1 MHEGNLSEQEIKK
14 EKILKKILGLDM
26 GVASIGWSLIEY
38 NQDDEGNIIDSGV
51 RIFDQN
57 LQRDNEAQ
65 KGESKNQQRT
75 LHRGMRRQRD
85 RKRRRKRGLY
95 YSLKDVRMCPVKSE
109 NEEWNIWIN
118 LNPYEL
124 RTKGLDEQL
133 SLMEFGRVLYHLNQ
147 RRGFKS
153 NRKVGKDK
161 EDGAVATEI
170 SKIRAEMKKKGMRTL
185 GEYLFSLQEN
195 HFNPPVSPDHDDY
208 EFKRRIRNKYT
219 HRNMYEEEFELLW
232 EKQTQFYPQILSEK
246 FKAKLSDDTIFFQ
259 RPLKSQQ
266 HLIGKCSLESDK
278 KKIPKGHLLFQKFR
292 IEKTLNNL
300 ELMGEYGQN
309 LDMTDEHKW
318 IIREKLERS
327 EHVSFSQLKK
337 ALGLNSNAKFNLETS
352 DDSKLKGDT
361 TSKKLSS
368 KNAFGKEWYGLD
380 EEFKNHVVDV
390 LIHVEKPDVVEDL
403 ALNKWGRTKEQ
414 ANHLKMLQLEKG
426 YGNFS
431 YKSIR
436 KIMPLIKQGKRENE
450 AIKEVYGE
458 VKKLPKEDVFELP
471 LLNPKDYR
479 NPVVFGAMV
488 ELRKVVNAILRKYG
502 LPDIIRVELA
512 RDLKNSKKLRD
523 EITKKNN
530 KLEKRNK
537 EAIKALK
544 QSPFNYQ
551 NPSRTDIIKYNLWIE
566 CNKTCPYTGRVI
578 NGEALDSGE
587 FEIEHILP
595 FSRTLDDSYANKTL
609 CESDFNRRKGNRTPY
624 ECIEAGLL
632 SEEELEQRIKNNLP
646 WRKRRKFTQKT
657 IDTDEF
663 IARQLNDTRYMS
675 REASKYLKQLGSEE
689 WPVDI
694 QVTKGQTT
702 SLLRHLWG
710 LNSILSIENDEIKN
724 RDDHRHHAVDAIV
737 IALTS
742 RSILKKLSDENK
754 LIETENWMDEEES
767 SIDRNRQIKD
777 RASKRITNTA
787 PWDTFWQ
794 DSQESVNQIIV
805 SHKVSRKISGPIHQE
820 SFYGPTG
827 EYYGKKKSEEFLVKR
842 KPVFKLSL
850 KEIGWDKK
858 SLSFSKKGNS
868 YIRDA
873 NIRKI
878 VQDKTWEKFKQLGD
892 INKAITSLETD
903 PPLLVFMKKEGANPI
918 LKVRIIEK
926 MDLSIMHGFDEHE
939 KKYTRYAYEFY
950 KHHIVLYEKS
960 SGDKDEEVIP
970 MVEAARRVLEKE
982 EIIQKDHPGYHRFIY
997 SLASN
1002 ETVLNLSD
1010 QKYYRVQRL
1019 FSDKRVMLRDINLAI
1034 SETGKGRI
1042 FSRPKNLNLR
1052 KVRIDPIGQIFP
1064 AND

>member
-1 MHEGNLSEQEIKK
+1 M
-14 EKILKKILGLDM
+14 KKILGLDM

-38 NQDDEGNIIDSGV
+38 NQDDGGNIIDSGV

-109 NEEWNIWIN
+109 NEEWNKWID

-208 EFKRRIRNKYT
+208 EFKKRIRNKYT
-219 HRNMYEEEFELLW
+219 DRNMYEEEFELLW

-259 RPLKSQQ
+259 RPLKSQK

-292 IEKTLNNL
+292 IAKTLNNL

-309 LDMTDEHKW
+309 LDMSDEHKR

-431 YKSIR
+431 YKAIR

-471 LLNPKDYR
+471 LLNPNDYR

-632 SEEELEQRIKNNLP
+632 REEELEQRIKNNLP

-767 SIDRNRQIKD
+767 SVDRNRQIKD
-777 RASKRITNTA
+777 RASKRITNTP

-805 SHKVSRKISGPIHQE
+805 SHKVSRKISGAFHE
-820 SFYGPTG
+820 ETYYGPT
-827 EYYGKKKSEEFLVKR
+827 EESTSKKDYIKYLVVR
-842 KPVFKLSL
+842 KKV
-850 KEIGWDKK
+850 E
-858 SLSFSKKGNS
+858 SLSEKELGWNSKTQTFDKEGKVF
-868 YIRDA
+868 IRDEH
-873 NIRKI
+873 IKKI
-878 VQDKTWEKFKQLGD
+878 VRDKIWEKYKKIGD
-892 INKAITSLETD
+892 IKKAIAALETD
-903 PPLLVFMKKEGANPI
+903 PPKLFHKNGKDFNPI
-918 LKVRIIEK
+918 HKVRLLMEK
-926 MDLSIMHGFDEHE
+926 DLSKMNEFEDEP
-939 KKYTRYAYEFY
+939 KTPTRYALYGNN
-950 KHHIVLYEKS
+950 HHIAIYEYT
-960 SGDKDEEVIP
+960 DKNGNKKQTGEVIP
-970 MVEAARRVLEKE
+970 TMEAARRVLDKE
-982 EIIQKDHPGYHRFIY
+982 PIIMREHPEYDRFLF
-997 SLASN
+997 SLSTN
-1002 ETVLNLSD
+1002 EMVQDAEDNIF
-1010 QKYYRVQRL
+1010 RVQKISSDTQMTFRL
-1019 FSDKRVMLRDINLAI
+1019 NNIALKGASDPGVLR
-1034 SETGKGRI
+1034 
-1042 FSRPKNLNLR
+1042 KNPSSVASLK

>member
-1 MHEGNLSEQEIKK
+1 MKT
-14 EKILKKILGLDM
+14 ILGIDM
-26 GVASIGWSLIEY
+26 GVASIGWSLLEY
-38 NQDDEGNIIDSGV
+38 NQDDEGQIIDSGV

-95 YSLKDVRMCPVKSE
+95 YALKSVQMCPVKSD
-109 NEEWNIWIN
+109 NEKWNKWVD
-118 LNPYEL
+118 LNPYQL
-124 RTKGLDEQL
+124 RRKGLDEQL

-153 NRKVGKDK
+153 NRKVGNDK

-170 SKIRAEMKKKGMRTL
+170 SKIRAAMKKKGMRTL

-195 HFNPPVSPDHDDY
+195 HFDPPVSPDHDDY

-219 HRNMYEEEFELLW
+219 HRDMYEREFELLW
-232 EKQTQFYPQILSEK
+232 KKQAQFYPQVLTDE
-246 FKAKLSDDTIFFQ
+246 FKTNISDDTIFFQ
-259 RPLKSQQ
+259 RPLKSQK
-266 HLIGKCSLESDK
+266 HLIGKCSLETDK

-292 IEKTLNNL
+292 ILKTLNNL
-300 ELMGEYGQN
+300 ELMGEYGQS
-309 LDMTDEHKW
+309 LDMTDEHKR
-318 IIREKLERS
+318 IIREKLEGA
-327 EHVSFSQLKK
+327 EQVSFAQLKK

-380 EEFKNHVVDV
+380 KEFKNHVVDV
-390 LIHVEKPDVVEDL
+390 LIHVEKPEVVEEL
-403 ALNKWGRTKEQ
+403 ALTKWERTKEQ
-414 ANHLKMLQLEKG
+414 AKHLKMLQLEKG
-426 YGNFS
+426 YGSLS
-431 YKSIR
+431 YKAIR

-458 VKKLPKEDVFELP
+458 AKKPPKEDVFQLP
-471 LLNPKDYR
+471 LLDPNDYR

-537 EAIKALK
+537 EAIKALQ

-595 FSRTLDDSYANKTL
+595 FSRTLDDSYVNKTL

-689 WPVDI
+689 WSVDI

-710 LNSILSIENDEIKN
+710 LNSILSIENNEIKN

-767 SIDRNRQIKD
+767 SIDRNRQMKD
-777 RASKRITNTA
+777 RASKRITNNP

-805 SHKVSRKISGPIHQE
+805 SHRVSRKISGAFHE
-820 SFYGPTG
+820 ETYYGPT
-827 EYYGKKKSEEFLVKR
+827 EESDSKKEHVKYLVVR
-842 KPVFKLSL
+842 KKVHDL
-850 KEIGWDKK
+850 KEAQLGWNSKTQAFDKE
-858 SLSFSKKGNS
+858 GNVF
-868 YIRDA
+868 IRDEQ
-873 NIRKI
+873 IKKI
-878 VQDKTWEKFKQLGD
+878 VRDKVWEKYKETGD
-892 INKAITSLETD
+892 IKKAIVAMETD
-903 PPLLVFMKKEGANPI
+903 PPKLFHKNRKDFNPI
-918 LKVRIIEK
+918 HKVRLLMEK
-926 MDLSIMHGFDEHE
+926 DLSKMNEFEDEP
-939 KKYTRYAYEFY
+939 KTPTRYALYGNN
-950 KHHIVLYEKS
+950 HHIAIYEYT
-960 SGDKDEEVIP
+960 DKKGNKKQMGEVIP
-970 MVEAARRVLEKE
+970 AMEAARRVLDKE
-982 EIIQKDHPGYHRFIY
+982 PIIMRDHPDYDRF
-997 SLASN
+997 
-1002 ETVLNLSD
+1002 
-1010 QKYYRVQRL
+1010 L
-1019 FSDKRVMLRDINLAI
+1019 FSLSKNEMVRDKDGDIYRLQGIEFVGKMIFRKHNLAFTKS
-1034 SETGKGRI
+1034 SEPGV
-1042 FSRPKNLNLR
+1042 FR
-1052 KVRIDPIGQIFP
+1052 KMPTTLDVQKIRIDPVGQIFP